1 VACVL
6 EAWWRLERGRQQRAR
21 DEDLALA
28 ANA

>member
-1 VACVL
+1 VL